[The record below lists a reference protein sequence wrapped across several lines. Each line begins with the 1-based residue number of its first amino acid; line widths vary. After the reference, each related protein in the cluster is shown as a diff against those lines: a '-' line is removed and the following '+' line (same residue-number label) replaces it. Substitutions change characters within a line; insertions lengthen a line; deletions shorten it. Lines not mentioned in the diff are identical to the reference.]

1 MNDFFHDVFTNNPHN
16 DFTNIGI
23 KDLEEIF
30 LVFFGLHSYPLI
42 KNGSLWGQSKV
53 KWGQKFRIYF

>member
-1 MNDFFHDVFTNNPHN
+1 MDDLYHDVFTNNPHN

-30 LVFFGLHSYPLI
+30 LAFF
-42 KNGSLWGQSKV
+42 
-53 KWGQKFRIYF
+53 YFKSATVLRVYNLYFY